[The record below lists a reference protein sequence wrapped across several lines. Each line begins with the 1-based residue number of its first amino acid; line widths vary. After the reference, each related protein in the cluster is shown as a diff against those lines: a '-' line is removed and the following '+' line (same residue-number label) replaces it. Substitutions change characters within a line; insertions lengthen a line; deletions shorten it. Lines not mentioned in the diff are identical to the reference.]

1 MTRLQRIA
9 QDVSQRFSAE
19 SSDLDKRKKDTIPP
33 GGFSFGTSLLGGPQ
47 YTDAFQSR
55 RAPSPW
61 MLVEKYKTLIYAMVA
76 RNRNAVTRLP
86 LRLFA
91 DGSRVQGK
99 PNRNCD
105 PIKVSRAVGAR
116 LARAGQVSS
125 AAVDQVYEIRD
136 HPLLDVLDSPDPSG
150 TFTRDKL
157 IGIICAYQDVVGSCF
172 LVPEGNGWREPNART
187 KGPPLFLWVL
197 YSQYVLPIRMAG
209 SPLVEHFR
217 YFRDRIEFEDV
228 LWFRQNH
235 SLRDPYG
242 SAYSPTYAGDIYADQ
257 EDRQIALFDQIL
269 GSPGPSLIASAKD
282 PILAPNDPERKRFE
296 QDMQRRQAGG
306 NARNLLVTT
315 GAWDF
320 TPVSYTP
327 ADLAA
332 KEVSEYDLYR
342 LASIFDQPP
351 TYYTVDTNN
360 ANLQAA
366 DRQHARQGVEPRCKS
381 IAGTLTYLARTWD
394 RRLSFAFD
402 PALTEDDEANAK
414 IIDMQLKNGQITI
427 NQANEEGR
435 WPAVP
440 WGDEPWIPGTLVQP
454 SMAQEKHEQGIVQA
468 QAAIDQGDDK
478 TELGHKGLDLQ
489 EKKIAADKAKPP
501 AKGGERSV
509 VDLTIERALERLEEE
524 LTRRRAG

>member
-1 MTRLQRIA
+1 MPGFISRLQSDTAKRYPG
-9 QDVSQRFSAE
+9 QSTSP
-19 SSDLDKRKKDTIPP
+19 SSTLDKRKADAVPP

-47 YTDAFQSR
+47 YSDAFQSR

-61 MLVEKYKTLIYAMVA
+61 QLVEKYKSLIYAMVA

-86 LRLFA
+86 LRLYA

-116 LARAGQVSS
+116 LARAGQVSP

-136 HPLLDVLDSPDPSG
+136 HPFLDVLDSPDPSG

-157 IGIICAYQDVVGSCF
+157 IGLICAYQDVVGSCF
-172 LVPEGNGWREPNART
+172 IVPEGNGWREEGNRT
-187 KGPPLFLWVL
+187 KGPPLYLWVL
-197 YSQYVLPIRMAG
+197 YSQYVLPVRHAG
-209 SPLVEHFR
+209 SPMVDHFM
-217 YFRDRIEFEDV
+217 YFRDRIPYSDV

-242 SAYSPTYAGDIYADQ
+242 SAYSPTYAGDMYADQ
-257 EDRQIALFDQIL
+257 EDRQVALFDQVL

-282 PILAPNDPERKRFE
+282 PILAPNDTERKRFE
-296 QDMQRRQAGG
+296 QDMNRRQAGG
-306 NARNLLVTT
+306 NARRLLVTN
-315 GAWDF
+315 GAYDF
-320 TPVSYTP
+320 TPVTWSPT
-327 ADLAA
+327 DLAG

-351 TYYTVDTNN
+351 TYYTVDTNL

-366 DRQHARQGVEPRCKS
+366 DEQHARQGVEPRCKT
-381 IAGTLTYLARTWD
+381 IAGTLTALARLWD

-402 PALTEDDEANAK
+402 PALAEDEESRAK
-414 IIDMQLKNGQITI
+414 VVDMQLKNGQITI
-427 NQANEEGR
+427 NQANEEGK

-454 SMAQEKHEQGIVQA
+454 SMATEKHEQELESGKVAMESQ
-468 QAAIDQGDDK
+468 QLE
-478 TELGHKGLDLQ
+478 TEFSFSDAGS
-489 EKKIAADKAKPP
+489 E
-501 AKGGERSV
+501 EEV
-509 VDLTIERALERLEEE
+509 RALVNRSKW
-524 LTRRRAG
+524 LTREIARRLAS

>member
-1 MTRLQRIA
+1 MPVQTPG
-9 QDVSQRFSAE
+9 
-19 SSDLDKRKKDTIPP
+19 SSLDKRKKDAIPP

-47 YTDAFQSR
+47 FTDAFQSR

-61 MLVEKYKTLIYAMVA
+61 QLVEKYKSLIYAMVA

-91 DGSRVQGK
+91 DGSRIQGK

-136 HPLLDVLDSPDPSG
+136 HPILDVLDSPDPSG

-172 LVPEGNGWREPNART
+172 IVPEGNGWREGNGRT

-209 SPLVEHFR
+209 SPMVEHFR
-217 YFRDRIEFEDV
+217 YFRDRIEYEDV
-228 LWFRQNH
+228 IWFRQNH

-242 SAYSPTYAGDIYADQ
+242 SAYSPTYAGDVYADQ
-257 EDRQIALFDQIL
+257 EDRQMALFDQIL
-269 GSPGPSLIASAKD
+269 GSPGPSLVMSAKD
-282 PILAPNDPERKRFE
+282 PILAPNDTERKRLE
-296 QDMQRRQAGG
+296 QDMQRKQAGG
-306 NARNLLVTT
+306 NARNLIVTN
-315 GAWDF
+315 GAYDI
-320 TPVSYTP
+320 TPVTYSP

-332 KEVSEYDLYR
+332 KEVSEYDLHR

-351 TYYTVDTNN
+351 TYYTVDTNL

-366 DRQHARQGVEPRCKS
+366 DEQHARQGVEPRCKS
-381 IAGTLTYLARTWD
+381 IAGTLTYVARMWD
-394 RRLSFAFD
+394 KRLSFAFD
-402 PALTEDDEANAK
+402 PALPEDDEAKAK
-414 IIDMQLKNGQITI
+414 VIDMQLKNGQITI

-440 WGDEPWIPGTLVQP
+440 WGDEPWLPGTLVQP
-454 SMAQEKHEQGIVQA
+454 SMALEKHEQGLQA
-468 QAAIDQGDDK
+468 EQAAIDQGDAEIDH
-478 TELGHKGLDLQ
+478 GAKGLELQ
-489 EKKIAADKAKPP
+489 EKKIVQDGKKPP
-501 AKGGERSV
+501 PKSGDGERSV
-509 VDLTIERALERLEEE
+509 IDLTIEAALNRLEEE

>member
-1 MTRLQRIA
+1 MSRLQRLA
-9 QDVSQRFSAE
+9 DDVSQRFPAQTSG
-19 SSDLDKRKKDTIPP
+19 SSLDQRKKDTKPP

-47 YTDAFQSR
+47 FTDAFQSR

-61 MLVEKYKTLIYAMVA
+61 DLVEKYKSIVFSMVA

-105 PIKVSRAVGAR
+105 PIRVSRAVGAR

-136 HPLLDVLDSPDPSG
+136 HPLLDVLDNPDPSG

-157 IGIICAYQDVVGSCF
+157 IGLICAYQDVVGSCF
-172 LVPEGNGWREPNART
+172 LVPEGNGWREEGSKT

-197 YSQYVLPIRMAG
+197 YSQYVLPIRQAG
-209 SPLVEHFR
+209 SPMVDHFQ
-217 YFRDRIEFEDV
+217 YFRDKLPYDQVI
-228 LWFRQNH
+228 WFRQNH

-242 SAYSPTYAGDIYADQ
+242 SAYSPTYAGEVYANQ

-269 GSPGPSLIASAKD
+269 GSPGPSMIASAKD
-282 PILAPNDPERKRFE
+282 PILAPNDSERKRFE
-296 QDMQRRQAGG
+296 QDLNRKQGGG
-306 NARNLLVTT
+306 NARGLLVSN

-320 TPVSYTP
+320 TPWSYTP

-351 TYYTVDTNN
+351 TYYTVDTNL

-366 DRQHARQGVEPRCKS
+366 DEQHARQGVEPRCKS
-381 IAGTLTYLARTWD
+381 IAGTLTWMARLWD

-402 PALTEDDEANAK
+402 PALPEDDEAKARVV
-414 IIDMQLKNGQITI
+414 DMQLKNGQITI

-440 WGDEPWIPGTLVQP
+440 WGDEPWLPGTLVQP
-454 SMAQEKHEQGIVQA
+454 SMAQEKHEQALVSE
-468 QAAIDQGDDK
+468 QAAIDQGDDQIEQGSQK
-478 TELGHKGLDLQ
+478 LSIE
-489 EKKIAADKAKPP
+489 EKKASQSKPAAK
-501 AKGGERSV
+501 GERSV
-509 VDLTIERALERLEEE
+509 IELQIDRALDRLEEE
-524 LTRRRAG
+524 LMRRRAG